1 MTKTYPNIID
11 GARDEAGAG
20 FDVINPSTG
29 AVAGRALGANAEA
42 LDRAAAA
49 ARKAFPGWAATPWAD
64 RQAAC
69 NKIAALIGENAEE
82 LATLLSTE
90 QGKPLNGVGARF
102 EIGGCQAW
110 TGYTASLTLEPEI
123 LQDNEEGR
131 VELHHVPIGVVGAIT
146 PWNWPVLI
154 GIWHIIP
161 TILAGNCVI
170 IKPSE
175 NTPLSTLRLVEIMQE
190 ALPPGVVQALAS
202 EGDLGPLMTAHPGI
216 DKISFTGSIPTGSRV
231 MASAAK
237 DIKRVTLEL
246 GGNDPGIVLPDVDP
260 AAIAEG
266 LFWGCFINNG
276 QTCAA
281 LKRLYVHE
289 DVHDA
294 VVEALAG
301 VAKAMPMGDGLDE
314 SSIVGPIQNRDQ
326 YNIVKDFVQDALDKG
341 ARLVTGG
348 VPTGNDLFFPTT
360 ILTGVEPG
368 MKLHDLEQ
376 FGPAIGVT
384 KWRDEDAV
392 IALANDDKCGLGA
405 SVWSGDANRARKLA
419 DRISAG
425 SVWINKHGMIQPNAP
440 FGGVRQSG
448 IGVQFGTAGLRECT
462 NVKTIIR

>member
-1 MTKTYPNIID
+1 MSKIYPNIID
-11 GARDEAGAG
+11 GTRDETGAT

-29 AVAGRALGANAEA
+29 EPAGCAVNSDGAA
-42 LDRAAAA
+42 LDRAVAA
-49 ARKAFPGWAATPWAD
+49 ARKAFTDWSTKPWAD
-64 RQAAC
+64 RQQAC
-69 NKIAALIGENAEE
+69 ARIAQLINENADE
-82 LATLLSTE
+82 LARLLSTE

-102 EIGGCQAW
+102 EIGGCEAW
-110 TGYTASLTLEPEI
+110 TGYTASLELKPEI
-123 LQDNEEGR
+123 LQDNEEGK
-131 VELHHVPIGVVGAIT
+131 VELHRVPIGVIGAIT

-161 TILAGNCVI
+161 AILAGNCVI

-175 NTPLSTLRLVEIMQE
+175 NTPLSTLRLVEIMQD

-202 EGDLGPLMTAHPGI
+202 DGGLGPQMTDHPGI
-216 DKISFTGSIPTGSRV
+216 DKISFTGSIPTGSKV
-231 MASAAK
+231 MAGAAK
-237 DIKRVTLEL
+237 DIKRITLEL

-294 VVEALAG
+294 VVDALAG
-301 VAKAMPMGDGLDE
+301 VAKNMPMGDGLDE
-314 SSIVGPIQNRDQ
+314 ASIIGPVQNRDQ
-326 YNIVKDFVQDALDKG
+326 YNIVKDYVQDALDKG
-341 ARLVTGG
+341 ASLVTGG
-348 VPTGNDLFFPTT
+348 VPEGNDLFFPTT

-405 SVWSGDANRARKLA
+405 SVWSGDADKARKLA
-419 DRISAG
+419 DKISAG

-448 IGVQFGTAGLRECT
+448 IGVQFGVEGLRECT
-462 NVKTIIR
+462 NVKTILS

>member
-1 MTKTYPNIID
+1 MTIFANTID
-11 GARDEAGAG
+11 GASDQNGAV
-20 FDVINPSTG
+20 FDVLNPSTG
-29 AVAGRALGANAEA
+29 ATVGQAVSADSAA
-42 LDRAAAA
+42 LDRAVAA
-49 ARKAFPGWAATPWAD
+49 ARAAQPGWAATDWAD

-69 NKIAALIGENAEE
+69 GQIAGLIEAHADE
-82 LATLLSTE
+82 LARLLSQE

-102 EIGGCQAW
+102 EIGGAQAW
-110 TGYTASLTLEPEI
+110 TGFTASLTLEPEV
-123 LQDNEEGR
+123 LQDNDEGR
-131 VELHHVPIGVVGAIT
+131 VELHRVPVGVVGAIT

-190 ALPPGVVQALAS
+190 ALPKGVVQALAS
-202 EGDLGPLMTAHPGI
+202 DGGLGPVMTAHEGI
-216 DKISFTGSIPTGSRV
+216 DKISFTGSIATGSKV
-231 MASAAK
+231 MASAANT
-237 DIKRVTLEL
+237 IKRITLEL
-246 GGNDPGIVLPDVDP
+246 GGNDAGIILPDVDP

-289 DVHDA
+289 DVHDQ
-294 VVEALAG
+294 VVEALVGLAR
-301 VAKAMPMGDGLDE
+301 AMPMGDGLDE
-314 SSIVGPIQNRDQ
+314 ANVIGPIQNRDQ
-326 YNIVKDFVQDALDKG
+326 YNIVRDFVQDALDKG
-341 ARLVTGG
+341 AQIACGG
-348 VPTGNDLFFPTT
+348 IPQGNDLFFPTT
-360 ILTGVEPG
+360 VMTGVEPG

-392 IALANDDKCGLGA
+392 VALANDDKCGLGA
-405 SVWSGDANRARKLA
+405 SVWSADLDRARALA

-425 SVWINKHGMIQPNAP
+425 TVWINKHGGIQPNAP

-448 IGVQFGTAGLRECT
+448 IGVQFGVEGLRECT

>member
-1 MTKTYPNIID
+1 MTTTYPNIID
-11 GARDEAGAG
+11 GARDDTGAS

-29 AVAGRALGANAEA
+29 AVAGRAVNSDGAA
-42 LDRAAAA
+42 LDRAVAA
-49 ARKAFPGWAATPWAD
+49 ARRAFPGWAATPWAD

-69 NKIAALIGENAEE
+69 NRISALIAENAED
-82 LATLLSTE
+82 LARLLSTE

-110 TGYTASLTLEPEI
+110 IGYTASLTLDPEI
-123 LQDNEEGR
+123 LQDTPEGR
-131 VELHHVPIGVVGAIT
+131 VELHRVPIGVIGAIT

-161 TILAGNCVI
+161 AILAGNCVI

-175 NTPLSTLRLVEIMQE
+175 NTPLSTLRLVEIMQQ

-202 EGDLGPLMTAHPGI
+202 DGGLGPQMTAHPGI
-216 DKISFTGSIPTGSRV
+216 DKISFTGSIATGARV

-246 GGNDPGIVLPDVDP
+246 GGNDPGIVMPDVDP

-294 VVEALAG
+294 VAEALAG
-301 VAKAMPMGDGLDE
+301 VARAMPMGDGLDE
-314 SSIVGPIQNRDQ
+314 NNIIGPIQNRDQ
-326 YNIVKDFVQDALDKG
+326 YNIVKDAVQDALDKG
-341 ARLVTGG
+341 ATLLCGG

-360 ILTGVEPG
+360 VLTGVTPG
-368 MKLHDLEQ
+368 MKLHDEEQ
-376 FGPAIGVT
+376 FGPAIGIT

-392 IALANDDKCGLGA
+392 IGLANAGQTGLGA
-405 SVWSGDANRARKLA
+405 SVWSADADRARKLA

-425 SVWINKHGMIQPNAP
+425 TVWINKHGAIQPNAP

-448 IGVQFGTAGLRECT
+448 IGVQFGVEGLRQCT

>member
-1 MTKTYPNIID
+1 MTTTYPNIID
-11 GARDEAGAG
+11 GARDEVGAG

-29 AVAGRALGANAEA
+29 VAAGRAIGA
-42 LDRAAAA
+42 DAAALNRAVKA
-49 ARKAFPGWAATPWAD
+49 ARAAFPGWAATPWAD

-69 NKIAALIGENAEE
+69 NKIAGLIGGNAEE
-82 LATLLSTE
+82 LAKLLSTE

-110 TGYTASLTLEPEI
+110 TSYTASLTLETEI
-123 LQDNEEGR
+123 IQDNEEGR
-131 VELHHVPIGVVGAIT
+131 VELQRVPIGVIGAIT

-154 GIWHIIP
+154 GVWHIIP
-161 TILAGNCVI
+161 AILAGNCVI

-175 NTPLSTLRLVEIMQE
+175 NTPLSTLRLAEIMQD

-202 EGDLGPLMTAHPGI
+202 EGDLGPLMTDHPGI
-216 DKISFTGSIPTGSRV
+216 DKISFTGSIPTGSKV
-231 MASAAK
+231 MAGAAR

-289 DVHDA
+289 DIHDA
-294 VVEALAG
+294 VTEALAG
-301 VAKAMPMGDGLDE
+301 VAANMPMGDGLE
-314 SSIVGPIQNRDQ
+314 EGSIVGPIQNRDQ

-341 ARLVTGG
+341 ASLVTGG
-348 VPTGNDLFFPTT
+348 VPEGNDLFFPTT
-360 ILTGVEPG
+360 ILTGVGPG

-376 FGPAIGVT
+376 FGPAIGIT
-384 KWRDEDAV
+384 KWRDEDEV
-392 IALANDDKCGLGA
+392 VRLANDDKCGLGA
-405 SVWSGDANRARKLA
+405 SVWSGDPARARKLA

-448 IGVQFGTAGLRECT
+448 IGVQFGVDGLRECT
-462 NVKTIIR
+462 NVKTILS

>member
-1 MTKTYPNIID
+1 MTTTYPNIID
-11 GARDEAGAG
+11 GARDDAGDS

-29 AVAGRALGANAEA
+29 DVAGRAINADAET
-42 LDRAAAA
+42 LDRAVAA
-49 ARKAFPGWAATPWAD
+49 ARRAFPGWAATPWAD

-69 NKIAALIGENAEE
+69 NKIAGLIGAQMED
-82 LATLLSTE
+82 LARLLSTE

-110 TGYTASLTLEPEI
+110 TSYTASLTLEPEI
-123 LQDNEEGR
+123 LQDTPEGR

-175 NTPLSTLRLVEIMQE
+175 NTPLSTLRLVEIMQD

-202 EGDLGPLMTAHPGI
+202 DGGLGSDMTAHPGI
-216 DKISFTGSIPTGSRV
+216 DKISFTGSIPTGSKV
-231 MASAAK
+231 MASAAGTV
-237 DIKRVTLEL
+237 KRVTLEL

-260 AAIAEG
+260 KAIAEG
-266 LFWGCFINNG
+266 LFWGAFINNG

-294 VVEALAG
+294 VAEAL
-301 VAKAMPMGDGLDE
+301 VAVATAMPMGDGLDE
-314 SSIVGPIQNRDQ
+314 GSIVGPIQNRNQ
-326 YNIVKDFVQDALDKG
+326 YNIVRDFVQDALDKG
-341 ARLVTGG
+341 ATLLCGG
-348 VPTGNDLFFPTT
+348 IPEGNDLFFPTT
-360 ILTGVEPG
+360 ILSGVEPG

-376 FGPAIGVT
+376 FGPALGIT
-384 KWRDEDAV
+384 KWRDQDAV
-392 IALANDDKCGLGA
+392 VALANDDKCGLGA
-405 SVWSGDANRARKLA
+405 SVWSSDPARARALA

-425 SVWINKHGMIQPNAP
+425 TVWINKHGMIQPNAP

-448 IGVQFGTAGLRECT
+448 IGVQFGAEGLRECT
-462 NVKTIIR
+462 NVKTIIS

>member
-1 MTKTYPNIID
+1 MPRRSTAPQPPP
-11 GARDEAGAG
+11 ARPFRAG
-20 FDVINPSTG
+20 PP
-29 AVAGRALGANAEA
+29 R
-42 LDRAAAA
+42 
-49 ARKAFPGWAATPWAD
+49 PWAD

-82 LATLLSTE
+82 LATLSTE

-237 DIKRVTLEL
+237 DIKRVTA
-246 GGNDPGIVLPDVDP
+246 GTRRQRSGHRSARCDP

-281 LKRLYVHE
+281 LKRLLRPRS
-289 DVHDA
+289 VHDA
-294 VVEALAG
+294 VVE
-301 VAKAMPMGDGLDE
+301 
-314 SSIVGPIQNRDQ
+314 
-326 YNIVKDFVQDALDKG
+326 G
-341 ARLVTGG
+341 ARRRG
-348 VPTGNDLFFPTT
+348 
-360 ILTGVEPG
+360 
-368 MKLHDLEQ
+368 
-376 FGPAIGVT
+376 
-384 KWRDEDAV
+384 
-392 IALANDDKCGLGA
+392 
-405 SVWSGDANRARKLA
+405 
-419 DRISAG
+419 
-425 SVWINKHGMIQPNAP
+425 
-440 FGGVRQSG
+440 
-448 IGVQFGTAGLRECT
+448 
-462 NVKTIIR
+462 